1 MTWTLP
7 IALIARRFAVDAA
20 ACVRG
25 RDYACL
31 CIP

>member
-1 MTWTLP
+1 MPRIPANVLY
-7 IALIARRFAVDAA
+7 ARVVDAAAA

-31 CIP
+31 CIR